1 MEPSDRME
9 RVPTGIENL
18 DKKIGGGYPQ
28 GKGILLTG
36 VPGTGKTIFG
46 LHLLYQSCSDGKKC
60 VLIATEES
68 PEDLLEQAGML
79 GLKLEPFLEKGLL
92 SIKQVLEIRAGA
104 VARAAH
110 IVDGFNNTEI
120 DLIEECELDRS
131 FRHDQVGF
139 NIGAMDLIDVVKLIP
154 DDTNVV
160 VVDNVGVL
168 AFGLDIKQF
177 RDKFDTLNRVLSAKQ
192 ITVVYVMDDAA
203 YQLTHQIADYS
214 THGAIKLFVKENP
227 YTGKMERFLSIP
239 KMRSTSISLDFIL
252 FDITA
257 TGIQLKGSKG
267 KLVDVG

>member
-1 MEPSDRME
+1 MEANDRMD

-79 GLKLEPFLEKGLL
+79 GLKLEPFMGKGLL

-104 VARAAH
+104 VSRAAH
-110 IVDGFNNTEI
+110 IVDGFNSTEI
-120 DLIEECELDRS
+120 DLIEKCELDRS
-131 FRHDQVGF
+131 FRHDKVGF
-139 NIGAMDLIDVVKLIP
+139 NIGEMDLVDVVKLIP

-160 VVDNVGVL
+160 VVDNLGVL

-192 ITVVYVMDDAA
+192 ITAVYVMDDAA

-214 THGAIKLFVKENP
+214 THGSIKLFVKENP

-257 TGIQLKGSKG
+257 SGIQIKGSKG
-267 KLVDVG
+267 KLVEIS

>member
-1 MEPSDRME
+1 MNFGDTME
-9 RVPTGIENL
+9 RVLTGIANL
-18 DKKIGGGYPQ
+18 DKKIGGGYPR

-92 SIKQVLEIRAGA
+92 TIKQVLEIRTGV

-110 IVDGFNNTEI
+110 LVDGFNNTEI
-120 DLIEECELDRS
+120 DLIEECKLDRS

-139 NIGAMDLIDVVKLIP
+139 NIGEMDLVDVIKLIP
-154 DDTNVV
+154 DGTEVV
-160 VVDNVGVL
+160 VVDNLGVL

-177 RDKFDTLNRVLSAKQ
+177 RDKFDTLNRVLASKQ
-192 ITVVYVMDDAA
+192 VTVVYVMDDAA

-214 THGAIKLFVKENP
+214 THGAIKLFIKENP

-257 TGIQLKGSKG
+257 SGIELKGSKG

>member
-1 MEPSDRME
+1 ME
-9 RVPTGIENL
+9 RIPTGIDNL

-46 LHLLYQSCSDGKKC
+46 LHLLYQSCSDGMKC
-60 VLIATEES
+60 VFIATEES
-68 PEDLLEQAGML
+68 PEDLLEQSGML
-79 GLKLEPFLEKGLL
+79 GMKLEPFLENGLL
-92 SIKQVLEIRAGA
+92 TIKQVLEIRAGA

-110 IVDGFNNTEI
+110 LVDGFNNTEI
-120 DLIEECELDRS
+120 DLIGECQLDRS
-131 FRHDQVGF
+131 FRHDQIGF
-139 NIGAMDLIDVVKLIP
+139 NISEMDLVDVIKLIP
-154 DDTNVV
+154 DDADVV
-160 VVDNVGVL
+160 VVDNLGVL

-177 RDKFDTLNRVLSAKQ
+177 RDKFDAINRILSSMQ
-192 ITVVYVMDDAA
+192 VTVVYVMDDAA

-239 KMRSTSISLDFIL
+239 KMRSTSISLDLTL

-257 TGIQLKGSKG
+257 SGIQLKGSKG
-267 KLVDVG
+267 KLAEIS